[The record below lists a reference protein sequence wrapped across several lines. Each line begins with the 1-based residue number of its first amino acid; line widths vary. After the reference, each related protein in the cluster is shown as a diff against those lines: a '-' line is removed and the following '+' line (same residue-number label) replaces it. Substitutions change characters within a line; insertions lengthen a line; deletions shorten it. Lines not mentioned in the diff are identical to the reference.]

1 MLEASAPARTVSSV
15 LVPGGGRGTNL
26 LPIHEIDSEN
36 LEGAVN
42 RLSREDKINAVA
54 DVIACMQKAP
64 QEAPNYSSLQSKGI
78 MALFLLCQNSSESRK
93 HIVDNG
99 GLDVI
104 KSVMKG
110 GFADSGQVS
119 ESKILAQACA
129 TLYSISIEPGIR
141 NKMTEQGAVEMLF
154 SAINDHKENTQVGT
168 LALMALNLLT
178 WKSSESSGTAIRKL
192 KDLEFLNIIFDIQDQ
207 YSGKQLPEVLNTLI
221 TTLLG

>member
-1 MLEASAPARTVSSV
+1 M
-15 LVPGGGRGTNL
+15 
-26 LPIHEIDSEN
+26 
-36 LEGAVN
+36 
-42 RLSREDKINAVA
+42 NAVA

-78 MALFLLCQNSSESRK
+78 MALFLLCQNSNEIRK

-104 KSVMKG
+104 KSVMTG

-129 TLYSISIEPGIR
+129 TLYSMCIEPQIR

-154 SAINDHKENTQVGT
+154 NAINDHKENTQVGKM
-168 LALMALNLLT
+168 ALMALNLLT
-178 WKSSESSGTAIRKL
+178 RKTSESSGTAIRKL
-192 KDLEFLNIIFDIQDQ
+192 KELEFLTIILDIQHQ
-207 YSGKQLPEVLNTLI
+207 YSGIHLQDILNTLI
-221 TTLLG
+221 TFLIT